1 VSTPL
6 VYKSIQRS
14 IQRGYVVGAL
24 IVNGFN
30 FMHNRHTIGKKCKF
44 FVRIS
49 GTVPNDRLVSRVNLR
64 MDLFG
69 VSAIFCLTSS
79 IFSAVLFVGRPL
91 PFLRRTLPV
100 SKNMFTLLYLN
111 SIFPCCQLKRM
122 NHGLLDFFIFDRT
135 ELASLTFIP
144 IEEAWILC
152 N

>member
-1 VSTPL
+1 
-6 VYKSIQRS
+6 
-14 IQRGYVVGAL
+14 
-24 IVNGFN
+24 
-30 FMHNRHTIGKKCKF
+30 
-44 FVRIS
+44 
-49 GTVPNDRLVSRVNLR
+49 

>member
-1 VSTPL
+1 
-6 VYKSIQRS
+6 
-14 IQRGYVVGAL
+14 VGAL